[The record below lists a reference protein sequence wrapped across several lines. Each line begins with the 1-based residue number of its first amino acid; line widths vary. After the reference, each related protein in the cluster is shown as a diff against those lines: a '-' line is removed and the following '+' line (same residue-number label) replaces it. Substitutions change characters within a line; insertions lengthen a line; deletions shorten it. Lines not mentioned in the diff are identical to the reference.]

1 MEGSL
6 VRVMTRR
13 LTREL
18 TRGLTRKLTRGLTRT
33 KQGADSSFGEVW
45 ADLGLTCTHCST
57 QLIHQRVASRMES

>member
-18 TRGLTRKLTRGLTRT
+18 TRGLTRA
-33 KQGADSSFGEVW
+33 KQGADSSFGEV
-45 ADLGLTCTHCST
+45 
-57 QLIHQRVASRMES
+57 